1 MQAVAKSQ
9 KIKKS
14 TSTKVFYVICYVF
27 VALMALVCLLPF
39 VMVVSGSF
47 SSEQAIRF
55 QGYGILPRDFT
66 TAAYS
71 LIIKSPMTVVRAY
84 GVSIFIT
91 LVGTAI
97 GLLLTTMT
105 AYVISRKDFKY
116 RNALKRANPA
126 KAERLFGK
134 NEQEAKDRYTYL
146 NKLVKLYGAVEE

>member
-55 QGYGILPRDFT
+55 QAMAFSQETLP
-66 TAAYS
+66 
-71 LIIKSPMTVVRAY
+71 P
-84 GVSIFIT
+84 
-91 LVGTAI
+91 
-97 GLLLTTMT
+97 LLTH
-105 AYVISRKDFKY
+105 
-116 RNALKRANPA
+116 
-126 KAERLFGK
+126 
-134 NEQEAKDRYTYL
+134 
-146 NKLVKLYGAVEE
+146 